1 MDHVASNGAITPC
14 MLERFGRCRICELID
29 RDGPHYRESYRRL
42 FHPEEFPP
50 AFDRNDEARTTN
62 DEGSTKHEAPA
73 PFGPNDEAR
82 MTNDEGMPLSSFVLR
97 DSDFRPEAAKGRPPG
112 LLTKAA
118 NVARAVIDHAVAGF
132 PEASEETVRARL
144 AICRSC
150 PDLVAAARSCNR
162 CGCKMDVKV
171 YWSEQRCPAG
181 KW

>member
-14 MLERFGRCRICELID
+14 MLGRFGRCRVCELID
-29 RDGPHYRESYRRL
+29 RDGQHYRESYRRL

-50 AFDRNDEARTTN
+50 AF
-62 DEGSTKHEAPA
+62 GL
-73 PFGPNDEAR
+73 NDEAR
-82 MTNDEGMPLSSFVLR
+82 MTNDERGTKPEAPR
-97 DSDFRPEAAKGRPPG
+97 DSPSVIRHSDFVIQGAERPPG

-132 PEASEETVRARL
+132 PEASEETARARL
-144 AICRSC
+144 TICRSC
-150 PDLVAAARSCNR
+150 PDLDAAARSCNR

-171 YWSEQRCPAG
+171 YWSEQACPAG